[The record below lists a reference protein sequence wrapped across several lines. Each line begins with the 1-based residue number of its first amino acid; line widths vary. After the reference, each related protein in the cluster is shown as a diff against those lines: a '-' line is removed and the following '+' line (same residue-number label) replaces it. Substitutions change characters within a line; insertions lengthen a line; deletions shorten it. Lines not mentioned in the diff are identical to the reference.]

1 MLARANIEAAGFKTF
16 PSAFSGPEFTEGK
29 PFKRF
34 KSFRTSDVRRLRGS
48 QQSKDGDQVKLLR
61 IASAVLVWF
70 LIAKSTLWSA
80 DVVRVGYPSLATGF
94 AASWV
99 TADKGIWKKHGLD
112 VELIFLRGGSR
123 TVSALIGGS
132 VDFILGSDLGV
143 TTAILQGASLTRVGV
158 TTNTLGYSMVTQP
171 SIKTVRDLK
180 GKIIGITPGR
190 DAAYA
195 RVVKLLRDNGMDA
208 GKDVTFLSVGD
219 GGPASRVAAL
229 SSGVIHATMFTPP
242 SDLIS
247 EKAGMRILTKIDV
260 ANVGGGLNTTPAF
273 IQRSRPQALRFLR
286 GYMEGIQYMKSHKDE
301 SLKIFSK
308 YVRNPDL
315 GIMAYLYE
323 EVVTRVEIGLRPQPE
338 GVRALLD
345 LAALDLPQAKRLS
358 EKDNWDLSLID
369 EIQKSGFLDQ
379 LYKQ

>member
-1 MLARANIEAAGFKTF
+1 MNLLNRIVIALVGLLLIPAPALR
-16 PSAFSGPEFTEGK
+16 SAE
-29 PFKRF
+29 
-34 KSFRTSDVRRLRGS
+34 
-48 QQSKDGDQVKLLR
+48 
-61 IASAVLVWF
+61 
-70 LIAKSTLWSA
+70 
-80 DVVRVGYPSLATGF
+80 VVRVGYPSLATGF

-143 TTAILQGASLTRVGV
+143 VTAILQGANLTRVGV
-158 TTNTLGYSMVTQP
+158 TTNTLGYSIVVQP
-171 SIKTVRDLK
+171 SIKTIRDLK

-219 GGPASRVAAL
+219 GGPAARVAAL
-229 SSGVIHATMFTPP
+229 STGVIHASMFTPP
-242 SDLIS
+242 SDMIS
-247 EKAGMRILTKIDV
+247 EKAGMKILSRLDV
-260 ANVGGGLNTTPAF
+260 ANVGGGINTTVQF
-273 IQRSRPQALRFLR
+273 IQKNRPQALRFLR
-286 GYMEGIQYMKSHKDE
+286 GYMEGIHYLKTHKDE

-315 GIMAYLYE
+315 AIMAYLYE
-323 EVVTRVEIGLRPQPE
+323 EISTRAEKDLRPQADA
-338 GVRALLD
+338 VRALID
-345 LAALDLPQAKRLS
+345 LAALDFPQAKRLT
-358 EKDNWDLSLID
+358 EKDNSDLSLID
-369 EIQKSGFLDQ
+369 EIQRSGFIDT
-379 LYKQ
+379 LYK

>member
-1 MLARANIEAAGFKTF
+1 MNRRCYFL
-16 PSAFSGPEFTEGK
+16 SAFVG
-29 PFKRF
+29 
-34 KSFRTSDVRRLRGS
+34 L
-48 QQSKDGDQVKLLR
+48 
-61 IASAVLVWF
+61 F
-70 LIAKSTLWSA
+70 LMPISTGWSA
-80 DVVRVGYPSLATGF
+80 EAFGVGFPSLATGF
-94 AASWV
+94 APSWV
-99 TADKGIWKKHGLD
+99 AADKAIWKKHGLD

-132 VDFILGSDLGV
+132 VDFIIGSDLGV
-143 TTAILQGASLTRVGV
+143 TTAILQGAALTRVGV

-171 SIKTVRDLK
+171 NIKTLRDLK
-180 GKIIGITPGR
+180 GKVVGITPGR

-208 GKDVTFLSVGD
+208 NKDVSFLSVGD
-219 GGPASRVAAL
+219 GGPAARVAAL

-242 SDLIS
+242 SDMIS

-260 ANVGGGLNTTPAF
+260 ANGGGGGLDTSTA
-273 IQRSRPQALRFLR
+273 ILQKSRSQVLRFLR
-286 GYMEGIQYMKSHKDE
+286 GYMEAIQYLKFHKDE

-315 GIMAYLYE
+315 AIMAYLYE
-323 EVVTRVEIGLRPQPE
+323 EISSRVESGLRPQAE
-338 GVRALLD
+338 AVRALLD
-345 LAALDLPQAKRLS
+345 LAAQDFPQAKRLT

-379 LYKQ
+379 LHR